1 MTTGTVHPAGF
12 DAVISGAGFTGLALA
27 TALTAA
33 LGSEVRIALVDRAA
47 PRAAVPPFDSRAFAV
62 SASSKRML
70 AALGVWDEIAPHA
83 EPVLSIE
90 ISDSPLDAGTRPT
103 LLTYDNRLAG
113 EEPGSFIVPDMA
125 LTAALLHAVAR
136 LGNVAVLAPE
146 EIAGFE
152 ASQSGVTTT
161 LASGGKLAARL
172 LVAADGRRSKLRDMA
187 GLKTVGWDY
196 GQTGIVV
203 TIAHERPHYG
213 TAVQHFLPSGPFAM
227 LPLTGNR
234 TCITWSEERSEA
246 GRILALDDA
255 SFLAEVEKR
264 FGEKRGKLT
273 LAGKRQSWPLDMVL
287 ARSTV
292 APRLALAGD
301 AAHGVHPIAGQG
313 VNLALRDVA
322 ALTEVLADAV
332 RVGLDIGNA
341 DALARYERWRR
352 FDGAVSALGFD
363 GLNRLFS
370 SDSSL
375 MRPLRDLGL
384 GIVDR
389 LPEVKSLLVREAAGL
404 TGELPKLLKGER
416 V

>member
-1 MTTGTVHPAGF
+1 MTSSNSQPAAC
-12 DAVISGAGFTGLALA
+12 DVVISGAGFTGLALA
-27 TALTAA
+27 AALTAA
-33 LGSEVRIALVDRAA
+33 LGPEVRIVLVDRVA
-47 PRAAVPPFDSRAFAV
+47 PRAAAPPFDSRAFAV

-90 ISDSPLDAGTRPT
+90 ISDSPLDAGSRPT

-113 EEPGSFIVPDMA
+113 EEPGSFIVPDAA
-125 LTAALLHAVAR
+125 LTAALVRAVAR
-136 LGNVAVLAPE
+136 LGNVAVRAPG

-152 ASQSGVTTT
+152 ASQSGVTIA
-161 LASGGKLAARL
+161 LGSGAKLAARL
-172 LVAADGRRSKLRDMA
+172 LVAADGRRSRLRDMA

-227 LPLTGNR
+227 LPLGGNR
-234 TCITWSEERSEA
+234 TCITWSEERGEA
-246 GRILALDDA
+246 ARILSLDDA
-255 SFLAEVEKR
+255 SFLAEVQKR
-264 FGEKRGKLT
+264 FGEKRGALT
-273 LAGKRQSWPLDMVL
+273 LAGRRQSWPLDMVL

-292 APRLALAGD
+292 ATRFALAGD

-322 ALTEVLADAV
+322 ALTEVIADAA

-352 FDGAVSALGFD
+352 FDGAISALGFD

-370 SDSSL
+370 TDSSS
-375 MRPLRDLGL
+375 MRQLRDFGL

-404 TGELPKLLKGER
+404 TGEVPKLLRGER
-416 V
+416 I